1 MPWEHPPTENL
12 TIKRMKI
19 LIKNSVNFSLCLLWI
34 GTLPFFA
41 FGSRNEPY
49 WPWGPLTQKDALP
62 KIEFKP
68 VKWIEI
74 KKDPKTDMLTRGK
87 ALATD
92 QKTELILT
100 RNEEGFIAQVLSKGK
115 TIMEPRLCTSFAPFF
130 ENMYHCGFI
139 NDDDK
144 IDFLLHFYCGGNGL
158 NADFNEVTLLLSN
171 DKGYKATSIHTFRGG
186 PENHYVKIEDK
197 SHFIMKSFGGVAE
210 CLDGKNHNFWT
221 YNLLEIKGDTLYL
234 ANQNHRIFPR
244 TIWYTFEPNSKE
256 TDMLSKKDKED
267 LLIRSI
273 QDLKLIG
280 NTVSHCPEPIQ
291 NN

>member
-1 MPWEHPPTENL
+1 MRWVLPHTETL
-12 TIKRMKI
+12 TVKRVKI
-19 LIKNSVNFSLCLLWI
+19 LIINSVNFSLCLLWI

-41 FGSRNEPY
+41 FASKIEPY
-49 WPWGPLTQKDALP
+49 WPWGPITKDDALP
-62 KIEFKP
+62 QIKFKP

-100 RNEEGFIAQVLSKGK
+100 RNEKGFVAQVLTEGN
-115 TIMEPRLCTSFAPFF
+115 TVMEPRLCTSFAPFF
-130 ENMYHCGFI
+130 DNMYHCGFI
-139 NDDDK
+139 NNDDE

-171 DKGYKATSIHTFRGG
+171 DKGYEATSIQTFGGG
-186 PENHYVKIEDK
+186 PEDHYVKIEGK
-197 SHFIMKSFGGVAE
+197 PHFITKSFGGVAE
-210 CLDGKNHNFWT
+210 CLDGKTHNFWT

-234 ANQNHRIFPR
+234 ANQNHRNFPR

-256 TDMLSKKDKED
+256 TDILSNKDKEN
-267 LLIRSI
+267 LLIRSV
-273 QDLKLIG
+273 QNLKLIG

>member
-1 MPWEHPPTENL
+1 MNL
-12 TIKRMKI
+12 VR
-19 LIKNSVNFSLCLLWI
+19 LSLCIIWI
-34 GTLPFFA
+34 GALPFTTFA
-41 FGSRNEPY
+41 SKIEPY

-68 VKWIEI
+68 VRWMEI
-74 KKDPKTDMLTRGK
+74 KKDPKSDMLTRAK

-100 RNEEGFIAQVLSKGK
+100 RNEEGFVAQIFKKGK
-115 TIMEPRLCTSFAPFF
+115 TLMEPRLCTSFAPFF
-130 ENMYHCGFI
+130 DNMYHCGFI
-139 NDDDK
+139 NDDDQ

-171 DKGYKATSIHTFRGG
+171 EKGYEATSIQTFDGDPG
-186 PENHYVKIEDK
+186 NYYVKIEDK
-197 SHFIMKSFGGVAE
+197 AHFIMKSFGGIVE
-210 CLDGKNHNFWT
+210 CLDRKNHNFWT

-234 ANQNHRIFPR
+234 ANQNHRNFPR

-267 LLIRSI
+267 LLIRSV
-273 QDLKLIG
+273 QDLNLIV

>member
-1 MPWEHPPTENL
+1 MPWELPPTKNL
-12 TIKRMKI
+12 IIKRLMN
-19 LIKNSVNFSLCLLWI
+19 LVRLSLCIIWI
-34 GTLPFFA
+34 GALPFTTFA
-41 FGSRNEPY
+41 SKIEPY

-68 VKWIEI
+68 VRWMEI
-74 KKDPKTDMLTRGK
+74 KKDPKSDMLTRAK

-100 RNEEGFIAQVLSKGK
+100 RNEEGFVAQIFKKGK
-115 TIMEPRLCTSFAPFF
+115 TLMEPRLCTSFAPFF
-130 ENMYHCGFI
+130 DNMYHCGFI
-139 NDDDK
+139 NDDDQ

-171 DKGYKATSIHTFRGG
+171 EKGYEATSIQTFDGDPG
-186 PENHYVKIEDK
+186 NYYVKIEDK
-197 SHFIMKSFGGVAE
+197 AHFIMKSFGGIVE
-210 CLDGKNHNFWT
+210 CLDRKNHNFWT

-234 ANQNHRIFPR
+234 ANQNHRNFPR

-267 LLIRSI
+267 LLIRSV
-273 QDLKLIG
+273 QDLNLIV